1 MTTPATT
8 VRCTLLGAERDVTV
22 TVECQPEDLP
32 VRGNAMASGD
42 DAADRATED
51 AILADLDAGNQW
63 AWCSVCVRVAWTAP
77 SGRTYHASSHL
88 GACSYTDEATFRA
101 DGYFDDMV
109 AGAMGQLDDDLRAER
124 ADLSSLDP
132 ATEEAP

>member
-32 VRGNAMASGD
+32 VRGNAMSSGLEW
-42 DAADRATED
+42 ADREAED
-51 AILADLDAGNQW
+51 TILAALNEGNQW
-63 AWCSVCVRVAWTAP
+63 AWCSVRVRVTWTAP
-77 SGRTYHASSHL
+77 SGRTYHADSHL
-88 GACSYTDEATFRA
+88 GACSYPNEATFLA
-101 DGYFDDMV
+101 DEYFADMV

-124 ADLSSLDP
+124 SDLNSLDP